1 MPVAKPPAPVQ
12 PQYLWWAVV
21 CGHKWQQEKKHWW
34 TAKHEGCERER
45 GGGHSNPLCFESS
58 VLCDSKF
65 TSAHHVQWVAL
76 AWSQGEQ
83 VPGHRYSLSAEVGA
97 SEWAQ
102 GRKQEQELGQCL
114 SLFLVPSFS
123 RSLSHS
129 QSQTHTPSLP
139 QPTSHSHCV
148 FNPGLFCGRI
158 PHEDSRFCGSLFLPG
173 PAMLFC
179 HPFSFQFAWKCL
191 HVPVCLCVASM
202 PPSSLCERAYAHY
215 AHTHIHIWVK
225 RHTIPSEPGNAR
237 DYGKRCDYYQDFY
250 FLLPPSTSFVFDK
263 HSIDPSWPGVLCLL
277 TVKKQAA
284 QTHDYC
290 GYFWKTSMHLIFHL
304 LKNSACWR
312 PPPKTTPSL
321 NSNLCFS
328 HSHTMLFCGMWRPQ
342 HTSEVLMLPSV
353 WILKYCPLTHSA

>member
-1 MPVAKPPAPVQ
+1 MLAKPQKQKLWHMSLRCPPHARGKTSCPSPTSVFMMGCCMW
-12 PQYLWWAVV
+12 PQMAAR
-21 CGHKWQQEKKHWW
+21 EKTLVNCQAWRLR
-34 TAKHEGCERER
+34 EREGR
-45 GGGHSNPLCFESS
+45 GGHSNPLCFESS

-250 FLLPPSTSFVFDK
+250 FLLS
-263 HSIDPSWPGVLCLL
+263 
-277 TVKKQAA
+277 
-284 QTHDYC
+284 
-290 GYFWKTSMHLIFHL
+290 
-304 LKNSACWR
+304 
-312 PPPKTTPSL
+312 PPPPHHL
-321 NSNLCFS
+321 FS
-328 HSHTMLFCGMWRPQ
+328 TNTQ
-342 HTSEVLMLPSV
+342 
-353 WILKYCPLTHSA
+353 